1 MIQTSIDLL
10 ANTYH
15 DKLIEH
21 VNNNNIEYSDAIF
34 SEFVVDGVDPEDG
47 NYEWLYVHDLINN

>member
-1 MIQTSIDLL
+1 MMQTSIDLL
-10 ANTYH
+10 ANTYM
-15 DKLIEH
+15 DRLQEH
-21 VNNNNIEYSDAIF
+21 VDNNDIASSDAIF